1 MESLDSGGA
10 RAAWV
15 SGGLARRM
23 AGGGIPARDTPVSE
37 LSDDLALVER
47 MLAGEESAFD
57 AFAERCLPPLYRFAS
72 ACLRGDRELTL
83 DTVQTALARAIPKLD
98 TYRGDAPLVA
108 WLCACCRNEILM
120 RARRLAS
127 APAEVGLDDGLE
139 GRLEP
144 AAGFHTPGAGAEEA
158 LLRAEEAARVHAA
171 LDLLPERYARAL
183 EWKYLERL
191 PVREIAARLEL
202 SEKATESLL
211 TRARNAFRSGYR
223 GLEAGLASG
232 PRAVGRKGA
241 ET

>member
-1 MESLDSGGA
+1 MESPGRSGG
-10 RAAWV
+10 RAE
-15 SGGLARRM
+15 RRP
-23 AGGGIPARDTPVSE
+23 AEPARTIGHVTA
-37 LSDDLALVER
+37 LSDDLALVQR

-57 AFAERCLPPLYRFAS
+57 DFAARCFEPLYRFAS
-72 ACLRGDRELTL
+72 ARLAGDRDATL
-83 DTVQTALARAIPKLD
+83 DVVQSALAKAIPRLGS
-98 TYRGDAPLVA
+98 YRAEAPLVA

-120 RARRLAS
+120 RARHRRS
-127 APAEVGLDDGLE
+127 APDEVELDDGLGAE
-139 GRLEP
+139 LEP
-144 AAGFHTPGAGAEEA
+144 AAGFRAWRSEGADEA

-202 SEKATESLL
+202 SEKAAESLL

-223 GLEAGLASG
+223 ELEAGLGAAGS
-232 PRAVGRKGA
+232 KGG